1 MQQNSKVLPGY
12 SSGSQRG
19 FQWVR
24 GGFRSPLGSR
34 NAVKLRGLI
43 QRLCAGKA
51 LGSILL
57 NFSVGK
63 RWVWE
68 PSLKWKRNKTQGSK
82 LGA

>member
-1 MQQNSKVLPGY
+1 M
-12 SSGSQRG
+12 G

-24 GGFRSPLGSR
+24 GGFESPLGSR

-57 NFSVGK
+57 KAGAKGDFSG
-63 RWVWE
+63 
-68 PSLKWKRNKTQGSK
+68 
-82 LGA
+82 